1 MRNLIEVEGLVVVGD
16 ELRRVRMQRLLD
28 HHQFKLGKSLW
39 SGGVPLHL
47 CCLWQEVL
55 KVDLQGKHFTSL
67 AFFLDRDLS
76 HCEHL

>member
-47 CCLWQEVL
+47 CW